1 MESILLLTLVY
12 FLLLFAAIRRK
23 NKEIKYYKE
32 VIRIQN
38 ESIIEDALKGGAD
51 NGKESQQ

>member
-1 MESILLLTLVY
+1 MKVVLIVTLVY
-12 FLLLFAAIRRK
+12 FILLYSVIHRK

-38 ESIIEDALKGGAD
+38 EAILEEALKG
-51 NGKESQQ
+51 ESEVKTND

>member
-1 MESILLLTLVY
+1 MKSILIVTLVY
-12 FLLLFAAIRRK
+12 FILLFSIIHRK

-32 VIRIQN
+32 VIRVQN

-51 NGKESQQ
+51 IDS